1 MAPPLRPAGVLISV
15 KDPRRSTAFYVD
27 VLGFQVE
34 TSDADVVV
42 LGSVL
47 GSGELNFLT
56 LRRAPAGALPRG
68 RDSLGLR
75 AFFWEV
81 KDGAELDRIEER
93 LRAHKAFTS
102 RSKRPDGGETVLGL
116 DPDHLALAFVD
127 DVPVEPFR
135 SSVIPTTF
143 YSVDV

>member
-15 KDPRRSTAFYVD
+15 KDLGRSTDFYVD
-27 VLGFQVE
+27 VLGFEVE
-34 TSDADVVV
+34 TSDADVAV
-42 LGSVL
+42 LV
-47 GSGELNFLT
+47 SGELNFLT
-56 LRRAPAGALPRG
+56 LRRAPAGAMPRG
-68 RDSLGLR
+68 RDSLGPR
-75 AFFWEV
+75 ALFWEV
-81 KDGAELDRIEER
+81 NDREELGRVEER

-102 RSKRPDGGETVLGL
+102 RSKRADGGETVLGL

-127 DVPVEPFR
+127 DVPNKPFR

>member
-1 MAPPLRPAGVLISV
+1 MALPLRPAGVLISV

-42 LGSVL
+42 LGSAL
-47 GSGELNFLT
+47 GSGMNFLT
-56 LRRAPAGALPRG
+56 LRRAPTGALPRG

-75 AFFWEV
+75 ALFWEV
-81 KDGAELDRIEER
+81 KDRAELDRIEER
-93 LRAHKAFTS
+93 LRAQKAFTS
-102 RSKRPDGGETVLGL
+102 RSKRPDGGDTVLGL

-135 SSVIPTTF
+135 SSVIPMTF